1 MNDKDIIYN
10 PPLLTQYIADLLKA
24 ENSDVEN
31 VKRHIN
37 KEKSRLKKS
46 NQNKVL
52 ISREIMSGD
61 CFRLYPDY
69 REIHKRLG
77 LVFPDAKIIIF
88 LRNQFDWIQSL
99 YRETVHMHHY
109 QSFNLLT

>member
-52 ISREIMSGD
+52 ISREIMSVIVLDFTLIIGK
-61 CFRLYPDY
+61 F
-69 REIHKRLG
+69 IKG
-77 LVFPDAKIIIF
+77 LD
-88 LRNQFDWIQSL
+88 
-99 YRETVHMHHY
+99 
-109 QSFNLLT
+109 